1 MYGGKFILRFDDTN
15 PSKEKDEY
23 VNTIAEDLALLGM
36 KHDQIT
42 YSSDYFEKLY
52 DIAKIL
58 IKSGKAYCD
67 NTPVE
72 QMR

>member
-23 VNTIAEDLALLGM
+23 VNTITEDLALLGM

-58 IKSGKAYCD
+58 IKAGKAYCD
-67 NTPVE
+67 NTKVD